1 MALTR
6 GGRRRKTSRRVR
18 RAPKRYSTSRMQK
31 MVKDV
36 DDPFNA
42 VLGSVGLKKPV
53 DDIFRSVR
61 VSVGGKKHKHKKTHR
76 KKTHRKKRH

>member
-6 GGRRRKTSRRVR
+6 GGRRRRTSRRVR
-18 RAPKRYSTSRMQK
+18 KAPKRYSTSRMQK

-61 VSVGGKKHKHKKTHR
+61 VSMGGKKHKHR

>member
-6 GGRRRKTSRRVR
+6 GGRRRRSSRRVR
-18 RAPKRYSTSRMQK
+18 KAPKRHSTSRMQK
-31 MVKDV
+31 IVKDV

-53 DDIFRSVR
+53 DNIFRSVR
-61 VSVGGKKHKHKKTHR
+61 VSMGGKKRKHKKTHR
-76 KKTHRKKRH
+76 KKTHHKKRY